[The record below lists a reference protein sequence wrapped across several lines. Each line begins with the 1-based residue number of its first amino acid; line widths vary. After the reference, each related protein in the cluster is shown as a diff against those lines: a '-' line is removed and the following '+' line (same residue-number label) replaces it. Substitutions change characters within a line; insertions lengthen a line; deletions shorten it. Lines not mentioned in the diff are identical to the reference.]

1 MRIRTIALLLLAGI
15 GVVTLSGVAVLYD
28 QQRSRLARLDEARAL
43 VQVIGHVS
51 RFVEAMALERGAY
64 NQLLVSSEVHPGEVE
79 ALISPRVM
87 MTDDVFR
94 DTETALSALPSKLR
108 ELIGASIRKARSQ
121 VRIGRA
127 ELDSG
132 LAQSSSSERVATTT
146 TLLSRFL
153 AAGGFIDEALLKAER
168 EVTDREPRV
177 GLIIKNPRVAN
188 EMREAAGQRST
199 ILSRF
204 AGTGIR
210 LDDDAIEKVSELTG
224 AVHLS
229 WDRLRRLS
237 RQPGNAPK
245 LDEAIANI
253 ESTFVKEGEPI
264 YAQMAEAAR
273 QGSSPPMDLLAWRT
287 WTVKMLTNILT
298 ARDAP
303 IAQALEDLEN
313 LRTVTER
320 NVRLTISGT
329 SCFFLILA
337 AVGFTLERRI
347 LKPIELLTEKLDLDR
362 SQADATDDQ
371 DVIAK
376 YSSRRDEIGALARAL
391 DGRRRYEKEIE
402 HLARHDVL
410 TNLPN
415 RALFR
420 DELKRAFAN
429 RSREGER
436 VAVLCLDLDRFKPVN
451 DSLGH
456 AVGDEL
462 LQQVAMRLSSCV
474 RAGDLAARLGGDEF
488 GVIQSRVEDEGDA
501 SALAE
506 RIVQSL
512 SVPYDLAGHRV
523 TIGASV
529 GIAIGAGAD
538 GTPDEL
544 VHQADLALYRVK
556 AEGRQSFSF
565 YHQDMDARAET
576 RRKLE
581 MDLQEAVEKHQFEVH
596 FQPIIRLNDDIVT
609 GFEALL
615 RWRHPD
621 RGMISPV
628 EFIPI
633 AEDTGLI
640 NQIGQ
645 WVLMEACKQAA
656 AWPPHIS
663 VAVNLSPIQ
672 FKQVTLPLQ
681 VASALSRSGLE
692 PSRLELEITEAV
704 LLKDTES
711 TQRTLRQLREIG
723 VRIALDDFGTGYSSL
738 SYLSRF
744 HFDKIKI
751 DRSFISGMSAQTDA
765 LSIVRAI
772 SALGA
777 DLGMTVTAE
786 GVETE
791 EQLAHLRTVCCTEVQ
806 GFLFSRPKAARDLD
820 EFLSGTKLSGAAGGS
835 CAFETPDDITQWT
848 KTG

>member
-1 MRIRTIALLLLAGI
+1 MRIRTIALLLTAGI
-15 GVVTLSGVAVLYD
+15 AVVTLSGMAVLYD
-28 QQRSRLARLDEARAL
+28 QQRSRLARLDEARVL
-43 VQVIGHVS
+43 VQVIGCVS
-51 RFVEAMALERGAY
+51 HFVEAMALERGVY
-64 NQLLVSSEVHPGEVE
+64 NQLLVSSEMHPEEVE
-79 ALISPRVM
+79 ALVGPRVT

-94 DTETALSALPSKLR
+94 DTEAALSALPLKLS
-108 ELIGASIRKARSQ
+108 EPIGAYIQKAKSE
-121 VRIGRA
+121 VRIGRT
-127 ELDSG
+127 ELESG
-132 LAQSSSSERVATTT
+132 LARRSSSERVAITTAV
-146 TLLSRFL
+146 LSRFVT
-153 AAGGFIDEALLKAER
+153 AGSFTEEALLRAER

-210 LDDDAIEKVSELTG
+210 LDDNARDKVSELTG
-224 AVHLS
+224 AVHLA

-245 LDEAIANI
+245 LDDAIAYI
-253 ESTFVKEGEPI
+253 ESTFIGEGEPI
-264 YAQMAEAAR
+264 YARMAEAAR
-273 QGSSPPMDLLAWRT
+273 QGSRPPMDLLAWRT

-303 IAQALEDLEN
+303 IAQSLEDLQS

-320 NVRLTISGT
+320 SVRLTILGT
-329 SCFFLILA
+329 ICLLMA
-337 AVGFTLERRI
+337 LGALGFMLERRV
-347 LKPIELLTEKLDLDR
+347 LKPVKLLTEKLDLDR

-376 YSSRRDEIGALARAL
+376 YSSRGDEIGALARAL
-391 DGRRRYEKEIE
+391 DGRRRYENEIE

-420 DELKRAFAN
+420 DELRRAFAN

-451 DSLGH
+451 DTLGH

-462 LQQVAMRLSSCV
+462 LQQVAMRLLSCV

-488 GVIQSRVEDEGDA
+488 GIIQPWVEDEGDA

-512 SVPYDLAGHRV
+512 SVPYDVAGHRV
-523 TIGASV
+523 TIGVSV
-529 GIAIGAGAD
+529 GIAIGAGAN

-565 YHQDMDARAET
+565 YHQDMDARAEI

-581 MDLQEAVEKHQFEVH
+581 IDLQEAIEKQQFEVH
-596 FQPIIRLNDDIVT
+596 FQPIIRLNDNSVT

-615 RWRHPD
+615 RWQHPD
-621 RGMISPV
+621 RGMISPA

-645 WVLMEACKQAA
+645 WVLTEACKQAA

-663 VAVNLSPIQ
+663 VAVNLSPVQ
-672 FKQVTLPLQ
+672 FKQPALPLQ
-681 VASALSRSGLE
+681 VVSALSRSGLA

-704 LLKDTES
+704 LLTDTER
-711 TQRTLRQLREIG
+711 TQDTLKQLRNIG

-738 SYLSRF
+738 SYLSQF
-744 HFDKIKI
+744 KFDKIKI
-751 DRSFISGMSAQTDA
+751 DRSFISGMSAQADT

-772 SALGA
+772 TALGA

-791 EQLAHLRTVCCTEVQ
+791 EQLAHLRTVRCTEVQ
-806 GFLFSRPKAARDLD
+806 GFLFCRPRAARDLD
-820 EFLSGTKLSGAAGGS
+820 EFLSGTEMSGAA
-835 CAFETPDDITQWT
+835 
-848 KTG
+848 

>member
-1 MRIRTIALLLLAGI
+1 MPAGGGVPMRIRTIALLLLAGI
-15 GVVTLSGVAVLYD
+15 GVVMLSGMTVLYD
-28 QQRSRLARLDEARAL
+28 QQRSRLAQLDEARAL
-43 VQVIGHVS
+43 VQVVGHVS

-64 NQLLVSSEVHPGEVE
+64 NQLLVSPEVHPGEAE
-79 ALISPRVM
+79 ALIAPRVI

-94 DTETALSALPSKLR
+94 DTETALSALPLKLS
-108 ELIGASIRKARSQ
+108 ELIGAYIRRAKS
-121 VRIGRA
+121 VVHVGRA
-127 ELDSG
+127 ELESG
-132 LAQSSSSERVATTT
+132 LAQSSSSERVTTT
-146 TLLSRFL
+146 TAVLSRFL

-204 AGTGIR
+204 VGTGIR
-210 LDDDAIEKVSELTG
+210 FDDTARDKVSELTG
-224 AVHLS
+224 AVHIS

-245 LDEAIANI
+245 LDDAIAHI
-253 ESTFVKEGEPI
+253 ESTFMREGEPI

-273 QGSSPPMDLLAWRT
+273 QGSSPPMDLLTWRT

-303 IAQALEDLEN
+303 IAQALDDLKN
-313 LRTVTER
+313 LRTVAER
-320 NVRLTISGT
+320 NIRLTISGT
-329 SCFFLILA
+329 SCLLLILA
-337 AVGFTLERRI
+337 AVGFTLERRV

-371 DVIAK
+371 DAIAK
-376 YSSRRDEIGALARAL
+376 YSSRKDEIGALARAL

-410 TNLPN
+410 TNLAN

-420 DELKRAFAN
+420 DELKRALAN

-462 LQQVAMRLSSCV
+462 LQQVAIRLSSCV
-474 RAGDLAARLGGDEF
+474 RASDLAARLGGDEF
-488 GVIQSRVEDEGDA
+488 GVIQPRVEDEGDA

-506 RIVQSL
+506 RIVESL
-512 SVPYDLAGHRV
+512 SVPYDVAGYRV

-538 GTPDEL
+538 GTPDDL

-565 YHQDMDARAET
+565 YHRDMDERAEV

-581 MDLQEAVEKHQFEVH
+581 IDLQEAIEKQQFEVH
-596 FQPIIRLNDDIVT
+596 FQPIIRLNDNSVT

-645 WVLMEACKQAA
+645 WVLTEACKQAA

-663 VAVNLSPIQ
+663 VAVNLSPVQ
-672 FKQVTLPLQ
+672 FKQPALPLQ
-681 VASALSRSGLE
+681 VVTALSRSGLE

-704 LLKDTES
+704 LLKDTER
-711 TQRTLRQLREIG
+711 TQDTLRQLRDIG

-744 HFDKIKI
+744 QFDKIKI
-751 DRSFISGMSAQTDA
+751 DRSFVSDMGARTDA
-765 LSIVRAI
+765 LSIVWAI
-772 SALGA
+772 TALGA

-791 EQLAHLRTVCCTEVQ
+791 EQLAHFRTVRCTEVQ

-820 EFLSGTKLSGAAGGS
+820 EFLSGTKMSGAA
-835 CAFETPDDITQWT
+835 
-848 KTG
+848 